1 MQVRHLTLKD
11 FRNYSDAELAFA
23 PGMNV
28 LVGRNGQGKTNIVE
42 SIMYLSTLRSHRTAQ
57 DAALIR
63 SEQDAAIIRCKL
75 AQGEREAL
83 LELQLNR
90 NAANRTLLNR
100 HSVRPRELRQV
111 ISAILF
117 APEDLNIVRG
127 EPAVR
132 RRFLDDALI
141 SRHPVA
147 AGAIGDYERVL
158 KQRNTLLRDAKHS
171 RNSRGLDDMLD
182 VWDDQ
187 LVTLGA
193 QIMAHRRLFV
203 QDVTEPLVAG
213 YRALVAE
220 DHRPRISLQESVP
233 QALGVS
239 RETSPG
245 AEEQLSVSRETLASD
260 MRQAL
265 HMVRAKELERGQTL
279 VGPHRDDVVL
289 GLNSLPVKGY
299 ASHGETWSFVLAL
312 KLALAQVL
320 RAESTTGDPILVLDD
335 VFAELDTGRRQAL
348 FDAVKPFEQVIVT
361 AAVEGDVPGEGQ
373 WHTIRIHGGRVVST
387 DGDAAGEGGPHE

>member
-1 MQVRHLTLKD
+1 
-11 FRNYSDAELAFA
+11 
-23 PGMNV
+23 MNV